1 MKRKGVLSI
10 EDTLRTHDGQ
20 PCDKSA
26 DLDDSTQGCDVWAHN
41 LVNLHYSAE
50 ETAYPLDFQLWTPVK
65 IDALEAGLT
74 AAGVP
79 LREHQYA
86 LKASKP
92 KQGRQYLLQL
102 WRRHQQQP
110 AVHQL

>member
-79 LREHQYA
+79 LREHQ
-86 LKASKP
+86 
-92 KQGRQYLLQL
+92 
-102 WRRHQQQP
+102 
-110 AVHQL
+110 